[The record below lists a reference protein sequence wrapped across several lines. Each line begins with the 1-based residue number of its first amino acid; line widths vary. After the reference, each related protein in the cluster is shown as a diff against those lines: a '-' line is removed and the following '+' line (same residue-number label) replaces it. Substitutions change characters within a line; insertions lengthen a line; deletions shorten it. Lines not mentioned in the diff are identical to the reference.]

1 MEFIN
6 KSVKTRNGFAHISQL
21 FNDGELLVEVKL
33 NYLNRTWEA
42 YPFQSSMKESVH
54 IAIEAEVL
62 REKSLR
68 GISRLTKVK
77 REEIINESKLIQ
89 QLKEIKL

>member
-6 KSVKTRNGFAHISQL
+6 KSVGTKNGFAHISQL
-21 FNDGELLVEVKL
+21 FNDGELLAEVKL

-42 YPFQSSMKESVH
+42 YQFQSSMQQAVH
-54 IAIEAEVL
+54 MAIEAEVL

-68 GISRLTKVK
+68 GISSLTKAK